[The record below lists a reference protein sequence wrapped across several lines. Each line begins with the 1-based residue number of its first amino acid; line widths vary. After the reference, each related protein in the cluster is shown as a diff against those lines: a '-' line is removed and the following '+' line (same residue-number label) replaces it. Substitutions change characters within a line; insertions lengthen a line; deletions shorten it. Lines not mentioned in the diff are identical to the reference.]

1 MKRKF
6 RTTLFL
12 IVLFVLTTTSLF
24 GDPPSFD
31 ASNITVITQ
40 NTGPGGSLVVGSV
53 VRVTVADLHNL
64 QAAGFTSATCDF
76 SQFGGPANQV
86 MTKITNE
93 PGFGEWRAIYTLQLG
108 TINAPNR
115 KFSVTATNADG
126 SLTVQYP
133 TGYTVNVVPPMD
145 ATDITASRLRVN
157 EDNSLRL
164 LKIGDTINL
173 IASFK
178 TYIDSVWIDW
188 GHTFAGAPVTGY
200 DVVNGALTASYQPQ
214 AGSLSYTLDLTIR
227 IVTMKSTNGLY
238 SDSSFYKDV
247 SKNQLGEAIR
257 ADLNP
262 PSLVGAWDL
271 WYDTTLPLRF
281 SPNNALVDDYNTQ
294 PNTFDIYLKLPQ
306 WAVAG
311 GASSFKLRFVTEDRT
326 EFFRTFNVTDSP
338 ATVTESPS
346 EPGILKVTWDGKD
359 NNGIIIAPNAMVTV
373 GITLWEVS
381 DAVGNIATISHISG
395 DEFPFNADTSIE
407 ANHAQIHQS
416 GADHTGQSI
425 INRIHVVVD
434 NLAPTYAQN
443 LALTDDDDV
452 NIIRMINDDNNNSQW
467 DSGETV
473 IYTHQEG
480 VSTTPNVEFKFQ
492 AQRSYTVDTNP
503 LRHES
508 EKYWVVLEKL
518 GTEPSTKW
526 FWTGSTWAGLDLFD
540 QETDKLEVTFDSLAT
555 YSDMVN
561 ISWNISDVIT
571 FPGNDST
578 GINYKLYAYL
588 QDNAGNITKSQNI
601 NVNIKHIYMNIPLI
615 TDINVVSEHIP
626 GDNGLP
632 VSTGGIKNFYLTSAY
647 SSTDTPYTGNY
658 YVSKDTLKIELV
670 VNNRDFLKET
680 AAVEVQT
687 NLLGGTVPQTYLVN
701 RSDFTT
707 DNKYVLSIP
716 VTNIGSAAGSTVG
729 TTWAIGGDDI
739 TLNYIRVISYAI
751 EHIIDGV
758 STSYSFDAAD
768 EDYFN
773 LVIPEKPQWP
783 TTDLSAYN
791 LTVSEPVFSP
801 GNPLYTYDAG
811 TNPANDNVKDT
822 TEFSFFIPPSNRNI
836 SWWLRVMDN
845 DLIIREWLGTIPP
858 TVAGWTSPTYIWDG
872 LTSNYGLAAGA
883 TEVKTDS
890 LKLIIQP
897 EPYGDPGYIAPP
909 NIIPKTA
916 VTIDNQNPTLVSGGG
931 TTIDAQRKI
940 TLDGPTPVVTQLDKT
955 LQFTLY
961 TSEYLPAT
969 IDPTPSDTTCG
980 IGWNVLVRKADN
992 TILMNDTTPV
1002 TASITNIIPGNG
1014 NATTGYK
1021 TFNLTVTIN
1030 GLEGTVTNENT
1041 ILIVRLPWD
1050 KAGNPGHYNN
1060 PEYPYNAD
1068 VWHLDSAEYY
1078 LTFHV
1083 LDAKPK
1089 ITEINFT
1096 NKTVTGTAT
1105 YVSGNWNPAATQG
1118 WVRDGGT
1125 PYGNFTLT
1133 ATVTGGAYRAM
1144 HTDWTAN
1151 LQPLLGGTG
1160 STNTAVVPTAV
1171 SSGSGSNES
1180 LIWTLTWT
1188 GFIPA
1193 DVANAWTNDQT
1204 LQIPIT
1210 IITRDGTNP
1219 VAHTETKSINI
1230 KVDKSAPIVSTTVSS
1245 ITANGTAQQLN
1256 FTVTD
1261 TGSGIYWD
1269 TITGNPYGYVG
1280 EQLTLTPNTGMTIN
1294 DTGNGTFTVSIP
1306 TNSAVKYFEAKYT
1319 VIDNMGNQTIYYRYI
1334 NVIPVPQLS
1343 NVKINSDA
1351 SIFVP
1356 GNSLTVSWNLANY
1369 QRASGIVI
1377 TLSATGVDLSSYT
1390 TTITS
1395 NFSANMSYTF
1405 QNFFLNNTGLD
1416 GKTLTATV
1424 TGYTT
1429 GYSSPTS
1436 SATGNIAFTYSGNND
1451 TIAVD
1456 TKPVISSVV
1465 FKHNGQNI
1473 NVIQPN
1479 MSGIQIVATVTS
1491 TDTGNTANFPM
1502 TVSWSGITGTINITA
1517 NPTVTQTVSGGVR
1530 TRTYTWDNV
1539 SVENLTWTPTSDYK
1553 VVNFVFNCQTNNGYA
1568 ANAYTHQMVV
1578 LSKPTSLIQGIVA
1591 SRTPYNNTDPDGW
1604 FAPEHLLSTQYTFMS
1619 MVNEPNPPITADF
1632 DLIEDNIIENL
1643 RPPIPVGETNGST
1656 KTTVTII
1663 ITQGGSNVTVTAY
1676 KYVAKWRIQP
1686 DVQSV
1691 WNAYDDGTSINI
1703 DFAYQQISNIT
1714 TNDTR
1719 SIKVDKKVPVYDTN
1733 QLWVATGTTTPT
1745 SWDNYFINEGFNR
1758 PITLALT
1765 PNGQWPTSPSTQKI
1779 YIKYRAKDGIGAGVI
1794 DIATPT
1800 LTGWTIAQVSHTEL
1814 SEGVVEKVISLTPNT
1829 PGSINSTYTF
1839 NLSLAK
1845 IQDKVGHINYG
1856 NPANSTDP
1864 AWTLTAPALQFKFSS
1879 DYLHDTEFLTAYQ
1892 YVNGNRLDDY
1902 TAPYVKKGANFGFKM
1917 KLADSARLPRGVD
1930 VSNII
1935 VSGIDLNTYYVTN
1948 ATGTGTT
1955 WTALTPHTDGSYY
1968 LNTNIPVSSSY
1979 ADGAGIKVQYR
1990 VNYTIY
1996 YTDGTSSTA
2005 NYVSEVIN
2013 NAAIVDASAPVITSV
2028 KIWSE
2033 SLGITQ
2039 EGYVV
2044 PFDQNGTLEIKFTDV
2059 GSYKNPNTV
2068 PILTVSNLNKF
2079 VSTVNGVA
2087 MTSPYTVPAYNFSF
2101 ANNVWTATIDSLV
2114 IISPTPLTNSVTIA
2128 YSVTDPVGNY
2138 NPSQSSG
2145 NRMVEIA
2152 AEGPIVPIIRDAEL
2166 ITTLPDGQT
2175 VRNYIAQGVP
2185 AVLKVYIDTQ
2195 YQAYIEQVWAN
2206 AVTGV
2211 SYGTPII
2218 VEDTDPD
2225 NNYRWIASIPVTPTS
2240 INNYPS
2246 IDFVVNTKRNPFGG
2260 NLFQDTEEVHVIVD
2274 GNNFIIANPIVK
2286 GVSAYMEIPGM
2297 INPAVAAVITAEFNS
2312 IGEQIATG
2320 LPGAPAMLPNNSTL
2334 ASWFTIQNISPNA
2347 FINIPTPVV
2356 TGTGNNRLVTWNF
2369 APADINQALAA
2380 DVTQLKI
2387 KFNYRNIYGINKTS
2401 NDVAFNVDRG
2411 KPVIANNGIKFYI
2424 GNTVSQTANYSATSY
2439 IANNQDWTKVRFELN
2454 DPPIRTGVN
2463 GSGLNNATVTLIPA
2477 PETYIPNPNPL
2488 APENCIVTSLTNGYI
2503 ELQFI
2508 NGFSAY
2514 DLAEGFYKFTI
2525 TAKDNLENEATY
2537 VQQLLYWHSPS
2548 QIVINPPMNANVD
2561 VMKADG
2567 QVNQQQITAFPADPT
2582 GQVQGVHFHLYQDVN
2597 GDGVYQAATDTD
2609 RTDSDIISADGNPDM
2624 QAPYTVMWDMSA
2636 NHYKYL
2642 VDPVYGRNPIRKFLV
2657 RASAISQGRAVTDT
2671 IVVVNVK
2678 DNQPPIPN
2686 VPTYSGNTT
2695 FDYDTPAN
2703 NVITLSTSFAP
2714 EWIDAEWAIFEIYS
2728 GTTLVQTIN
2737 ANYISGVANT
2747 TWNYNGLTPGQYTIA
2762 VKGKDFVGNI
2772 SNAVYMSAPI
2782 TISNPASLI
2791 SYDLNM
2797 VNVLGF
2803 NNEPPISN
2811 NTIYGTNNPAS
2822 AIGTLRLDANFFYN
2836 NPNDPTDPLN
2846 GTPSL
2851 AGINSITFKA
2861 KVINNVTG
2869 EWQEV
2874 NVPNDTTLQPDY
2886 PATGPII
2893 VTPQIM
2899 NRTISIFVPDSF
2911 YMPTGYNTNDFT
2923 YEFFIALTPTNPA
2936 VLQDPVYST
2945 IRLDYFAPRVAI
2957 TENTPN
2963 ITWSRDNLFK
2973 VTGDITDID
2982 EIVLKW
2988 SDDNMIYRTAVYDNR
3003 IINTEPNTTH
3013 YIQYNNWNTKGG
3025 SENTLLNY
3033 AGAAWLK
3040 VEATDLMGNTRES
3053 TPIQVY
3059 VDNVAPNTPVTHI
3072 AYRSHPDNENH
3083 ENPGA
3088 YANIHTLGS
3097 LYGEANNTITAI
3109 TSAES
3114 YGTSTLRIY
3123 VDPAQITNL
3132 STVAINDPNFNTYA
3146 SWYNGTNDFRPPIR
3160 LYHGYSA
3167 TGNINNITWTDGVL
3181 YDHEPMN
3188 GLYEFD
3194 IPYSVLSV
3202 SGYHYFVVSSTD
3214 TRGNVEGDT
3223 ANNGIPI
3230 PIAFDGNLSPAELQ
3244 SAIDLVVN
3252 IINVADVETK
3262 IVSHTDNQIVGEW
3275 INLAADITKNIG
3287 NVPVNQVRFE
3297 YKVNNVWTEISTVNS
3312 APASNVKFHLYRKDI
3327 PQYDG
3332 LPFVPGVHLYNAD
3345 SHTLIDEMLWNSSD
3359 QSWEYTANLTQGE
3372 YNFEY
3377 RLDLNNDGI
3386 INGLDL
3392 EVANRLGTTYII
3404 QDPNHFTHFK
3414 VTPWVTSLNTELITT
3429 GIYEFR
3435 ALPLAADGNV
3445 LFNQVAIS
3453 RWLLIDNNAP
3463 NTTITVIGG
3472 IQRIRPVPALD
3483 AVTIVADVNELLV
3496 AADDIVEV
3504 KYQYSSQP
3512 ETAPIRRWVN
3522 FGVQSNMGGNY
3533 QQVFTADPA
3542 PLYDLV
3548 DNDND
3553 GLVDE
3558 ADEADA
3564 TYYLRAIAYDQAG
3577 NYFTSN
3583 IYTLF
3588 VDGSAPQ
3595 MLVDYINGIHM
3606 NANNNIFTIPET
3618 GVVTVTAHNITPAN
3632 FDAPVLVHFEYSYK
3646 NSVSNP
3652 DWSDWTSF
3660 DTQQL
3665 WIPVFDGTASQTLP
3679 YVNEGYYRFRA
3690 IAKDVLGNTT
3700 ADTDVPITYV
3710 VFDDI
3715 FGSNAHITMIGSSPV
3730 ISDQYAFAQNINS
3743 YSGSIQAT
3751 IDNPTDINTL
3761 TFEWATSVSGPWVNI
3776 NTVATCGAVNI
3787 VANWT
3792 PPAFGRV
3799 PYLYLRVVAQDVFG
3813 NNESEQIVKL
3823 YIDNTTPGAVV
3834 DQFTYGE
3841 INGKKWLNNSEEVS
3855 LTISYTNLP
3864 EVDLND
3870 IALISIRIIN
3880 NDNNIVI
3887 SETYSNINEASSNF
3901 TFTAN
3906 DMASL
3911 IDGIYNLEIE
3921 LTDFAGNTAIILPA
3935 DYQEL
3940 YIDTQAPNSMAI
3952 VSTSH
3957 PNNIAVYSDE
3967 EINFEVSYNDL
3978 IGLDATGALTATFT
3992 YMDAVDIVNTYT
4004 LDALNQKINFTWNP
4018 SEAFEQYIITGEMNI
4033 VINAEVKLKDLLDN
4047 EGIVPNTANFFTLT
4061 YGIPENTRLMA
4072 VRDFVNDDYVLHY
4085 VNWNLAVPQVQEMV
4099 GTNHTGNAEPLE
4111 LYAYI
4116 PHQAEIPTS
4125 VDFAYRLQGDNQ
4137 WILIASVTDGDSWD
4151 FIDED
4156 FHAQYQRQYFASWN
4170 IVDLVGGAY
4179 EVRVSSHY
4187 PVDTSHSIA
4196 VINIYN
4202 GTIVPQP
4209 NVDGLVNTTV
4219 QRGKTYTISSPSFT
4233 GSEEYLQS
4241 VIYKYR
4247 YVNVNNSVV
4256 SPVSQWM
4263 YFGDVNGNANDNWIP
4278 EPYIFE
4284 WTVYPYYLFNNTIQV
4299 VAFAKDIWG
4308 TETPINSIINNN
4320 AYALVQIIDTQAP
4333 DAVISYTWNGLT
4345 YPEPYWVSGLVNP
4358 QLTITA
4364 TITSDV
4370 MLADLVKVEF
4380 KFNDTLIG
4388 TVNAVNGVLPNNVAQ
4403 IIWNELPDEE
4413 SVTTGVLKV
4422 ITYDVYGNTNE
4433 ATVTLNIDNVL
4444 PIADFTVPE
4453 EIERGTDIVLNA
4465 NPLDNLSGLLNVTY
4479 AYAPVTVP
4487 ATPWIPIKIVVE
4499 TPWTFSWTVPANLIF
4514 GAEYIVQAKVTDNV
4528 GNILEVTD
4536 TFTVIDNQTPMQI
4549 VSVAGHIPVNGI
4561 IPVRL
4566 HKDVHVVTQV
4576 NDVSIPRVE
4585 YVIRAVGATDWT
4597 HLEYA
4602 DVVGANA
4609 NVLLTDVLTDYAEGN
4624 YELGIRAREARVTLG
4639 QISDYVTITLD
4650 HSFAITATETVPA
4663 SNGFFN
4669 GDTFTVTFTVNTDD
4683 EIEPS
4688 SIALQY
4694 HIIGIDGAN
4703 DPWRDPVIDNA
4714 EVARTGANTYRATFS
4729 GIDIIHFTNELLNGM
4744 FDFRFSVSDLAEET
4758 PNTDNN
4764 TIITNVMYD
4773 TTDPEIVLNG
4783 ITGNGVTENEGNYTI
4798 QLATT
4803 ATIDVNAWDV
4813 LYGQITQV
4821 ASGIDKVE
4829 FWYNYNDVD
4838 VLIGTDTE
4846 APYSIDWNT
4855 AGMAVGNYN
4864 LGIMAYD
4871 KAGNVN
4877 GVAQAVTIVPP
4888 ANWEPY
4894 ALITAMSFNGD
4905 NANQDILYA
4914 EVANWNNEVIEAVT
4928 FEYFANN
4935 IWTPF
4940 ATISISNPITTPFE
4954 VRFNAELMNAATKIR
4969 TVVTY
4974 DGGLISTNKPE
4985 LNVAYEATEGG
4996 KLVVTN
5002 PTINANVFYNNEV
5015 RITGALSA
5023 PIVTTLYNGVYDN
5036 TPAVQIVDGTQTA
5049 FFNILNHGKYEFWT
5063 ASIDYENWIM
5073 QLNSTVLNTTNIG
5086 TISHNGI
5093 ALTVPNGSFAYYED
5107 VEPAITLPLGY
5118 AELSNPVQT
5127 AFIMIPQGDIN
5138 LRVTLAATPDPA
5150 AGTIVGMYYNGDQW
5164 INVTADVIGNVVT
5177 FTAPSG
5183 FIYAVGQYIGTVD
5196 FNVVFNSIAP
5206 QYVNPANNELW
5217 TVANPNQIKFFVYDG
5232 FTDGGYTTPA
5242 AGEITYQMYID
5253 DIAVPAAYNN
5263 GFITAANIMNLTAGE
5278 HIASVVVTRNN
5289 VNISAEKVF
5298 KVDITAPVI
5307 VATGTQLTVT
5317 NRTISATITDPET
5330 AISDAH
5336 LHIMGWNS
5344 DITVPLANMTVS
5356 GNTYSY
5362 TLTMDDLNALGYD
5375 INYTMEMQAEWDA
5388 DNNLEMN
5395 SVTALINYSVNIE
5408 GPAITFTGFAN
5419 GWWLNPT
5426 FNTPLTFTVTVP
5438 DGRTMPT
5445 DGVWIELAEVTPMD
5459 ENLIQQMTL
5468 APVSVSGNVYSYS
5481 FNFGQM
5487 LSPMATAVK
5496 LYVEAMDNYNIYNMS
5511 EQTYGIDMAAP
5522 IVWAL
5527 APVGAPIDNDGDGLF
5542 NEDPP
5547 NGVNEDMDWVDLD
5560 QDGFWDPEEPQIV
5573 DEDPID
5579 YYPAVLAQGTDVVVA
5594 VAFED
5599 FQGMQIPIR
5608 GSDSGRTGEKNSRT
5622 SDRCY
5627 TGASGIDVTNINVTL
5642 NGAPITG
5649 IITAGT
5655 FTHDAGIL
5663 PAGHYTVVAAVGD
5676 IVGNVGSLAYEF
5688 DVVGGAPTIVINP
5701 LNGNWWMNT
5710 TGPNTFTFTVNSVSQ
5725 LANGGVVANI
5735 YAEPSNALIQGP
5747 ITPTSGANNQYSV
5760 ILYGGVVP
5768 ADQTAV
5774 RLEVIATDVW
5784 GGTSTSNQTFLIDNN
5799 APVITI
5805 LTPVA
5810 GTEVA
5815 YNEQVS
5821 ITATV
5826 TDNAGTRGILKT
5838 ARDTQDRSGSG
5849 LQTVTMTVTPPTGTP
5864 VVFSNLTGAIA
5875 ETVTADQY
5883 GNYAVTITAQDVVGN
5898 ESVASTNFVVAA
5910 PAPEITF
5917 QALANESWWLNSTN
5931 NNKLSFTVNTAG
5943 INLAVGG
5950 VVANVYTIPANVLFQ
5965 GPVTPTPVNDVY
5977 SIDVMGGVIPADQTG
5992 IRLEVSATNIL
6003 GGTSTSNQIYGIDN
6017 SAPVVTIISPAEN
6030 TQVSYNATV
6039 NIMATISDIVG
6050 TKGIGQRSISSDP
6063 KDKAG
6068 SGIASVNLIVLSPDG
6083 SEAVNIDYPEN
6094 TQVITKQLVVDQYG
6108 TYNISILAKDNVGN
6122 QAMATRNFIVTPA
6135 TAPTISFTEI
6145 TWLNS
6150 VGPNNLNFTI
6160 NAVVPVTV
6168 TANVI
6173 TYPSGATIMG
6183 PLTVNPENDIYTVIL
6198 NGGMIP
6204 AGETSVRLQ
6213 VIATDQFGN
6222 VTEANHYYGV
6232 DRSAP
6237 VITILNP
6244 VNGAEITLVDETT
6257 KVRIEAQF
6265 SEFVPLLKN
6274 GGKNSSGSGIAGS
6287 RMVIIDPNGIPVGVP
6302 VETGAGITE
6311 VSHEID
6317 NLILGTYTVRVT
6329 AWDNA
6334 GNQAMETISFTM
6346 ISAPLPPAELAIADA
6361 YVYPN
6366 PSIDGTAKFAITLT
6380 NGAYVKIQIY
6390 DFAGRE
6396 VRTLSS
6402 SGKVQGKSKA
6412 EIVFDG
6418 RNNDGVKL
6426 ARGAYFARVIA
6437 NDGTKIVEKVVK
6449 IAIK

>member
-12 IVLFVLTTTSLF
+12 IVLFVLTATSLF

-200 DVVNGALTASYQPQ
+200 DVENGALTASYEPL

-238 SDSSFYKDV
+238 SDASFYKDV

-311 GASSFKLRFVTEDRT
+311 GTSSFKLRFVREDRT

-338 ATVTESPS
+338 ATVTESPAGS
-346 EPGILKVTWDGKD
+346 GILKVTWDGKD
-359 NNGIIIAPNAMVTV
+359 NNGNIIAPDSMVTV
-373 GITLWEVS
+373 GITLWEVR

-395 DEFPFNADTSIE
+395 DEFPFNADASIE

-434 NLAPTYAQN
+434 NLAPTFAQDQN
-443 LALTDDDDV
+443 LALTDAADA
-452 NIIRMINDDNNNSQW
+452 NIIRMINDANNNSQW

-473 IYTHQEG
+473 IYTHQGG

-508 EKYWVVLEKL
+508 EKYWIVLEKL

-526 FWTGSTWAGLDLFD
+526 FWTGSTWADIALFD
-540 QETDKLEVTFDSLAT
+540 QSSDGIDVPFGTNAT
-555 YSDMVN
+555 NSNMIN

-571 FPGNDST
+571 FPGNHTT

-615 TDINVVSEHIP
+615 TDINVVSQHIP

-632 VSTGGIKNFYLTSAY
+632 VLTGGIKNFYLTSAY
-647 SSTDTPYTGNY
+647 SPTDIPYTGNY

-739 TLNYIRVISYAI
+739 DLNYIRVISYAI
-751 EHIIDGV
+751 EHIIDGDP
-758 STSYSFDAAD
+758 TSYSFDAID

-836 SWWLRVMDN
+836 SWWLRVMD
-845 DLIIREWLGTIPP
+845 DAITVREWLGTIPP
-858 TVAGWTSPTYIWDG
+858 TVNGWTSPTYIWDG

-940 TLDGPTPVVTQLDKT
+940 TLDGPTPVVTQLDNT

-969 IDPTPSDTTCG
+969 IGGD
-980 IGWNVLVRKADN
+980 GWNVLVRKADN
-992 TILMNDTTPV
+992 TILMNGTNPV

-1160 STNTAVVPTAV
+1160 STNTAVDPTAV

-1193 DVANAWTNDQT
+1193 SVANTWTNDQT

-1230 KVDKSAPIVSTTVSS
+1230 KVDKSAPTVSTTVSS

-1261 TGSGIYWD
+1261 AGSGIYWD

-1306 TNSAVKYFEAKYT
+1306 TSSAVKYFEAKYT
-1319 VIDNMGNQTIYYRYI
+1319 VIDNMGNQTVYYRYI

-1369 QRASGIVI
+1369 QRASGIVL

-1436 SATGNIAFTYSGNND
+1436 SATGNIEFTYSGNND

-1663 ITQGGSNVTVTAY
+1663 VTQGGSNVTVTAY

-2260 NLFQDTEEVHVIVD
+2260 DLFQDTEEVHVVVD

-2297 INPAVAAVITAEFNS
+2297 INPAVAAIITAEFNS

-2320 LPGAPAMLPNNSTL
+2320 LPGAPAMLPDNSTL

-2369 APADINQALAA
+2369 APADINQALAE

-2525 TAKDNLENEATY
+2525 TATDNLENEATY

-2678 DNQPPIPN
+2678 DNQPPIPD

-2747 TWNYNGLTPGQYTIA
+2747 TWNYNGLTPGHYTIA

-2803 NNEPPISN
+2803 NNEPPIPN

-2973 VTGDITDID
+2973 VTGDIIDINS
-2982 EIVLKW
+2982 IVLKW

-3040 VEATDLMGNTRES
+3040 VEATDVMGNTRES

-3194 IPYSVLSV
+3194 IPYSVLGV

-3533 QQVFTADPA
+3533 QQVFKADPA

-3679 YVNEGYYRFRA
+3679 DVNEGYYRFRA

-3715 FGSNAHITMIGSSPV
+3715 FGSNAHITKIGSSPV

-3776 NTVATCGAVNI
+3776 NTVATCGEENI

-3887 SETYSNINEASSNF
+3887 SETYSNVNEASSNF

-3911 IDGIYNLEIE
+3911 IDGIYNLEID

-3978 IGLDATGALTATFT
+3978 IGLDAAGALIATFT

-4033 VINAEVKLKDLLDN
+4033 VINAEVKLKDLLGN

-4099 GTNHTGNAEPLE
+4099 GTNHTGNAQPLE

-4125 VDFAYRLQGDNQ
+4125 VDFAYRLQGNNQ
-4137 WILIASVTDGDSWD
+4137 WIPIASVTDGDSWD
-4151 FIDED
+4151 FIDND
-4156 FHAQYQRQYFASWN
+4156 FHARYQRQYFASWN
-4170 IVDLVGGAY
+4170 IVDLAGGAY

-4256 SPVSQWM
+4256 SPISQWM
-4263 YFGDVNGNANDNWIP
+4263 YFGDVNGDANDTWIP
-4278 EPYIFE
+4278 EPYTFE

-4345 YPEPYWVSGLVNP
+4345 YPDLDPEPDWVSGLINP

-4380 KFNDTLIG
+4380 KFNDILIG
-4388 TVNAVNGVLPNNVAQ
+4388 TVNAVNGVLPNDIAQ

-4444 PIADFTVPE
+4444 PTADFTIPE

-4487 ATPWIPIKIVVE
+4487 ATPWIPIEIVVE

-4536 TFTVIDNQTPMQI
+4536 TFTVIDNQTSMQI

-4566 HKDVHVVTQV
+4566 HNDVNVITRV
-4576 NDVSIPRVE
+4576 NDVNIPRVE

-4669 GDTFTVTFTVNTDD
+4669 GNAFTVNFTVNTDD

-4758 PNTDNN
+4758 PNIDNN
-4764 TIITNVMYD
+4764 TIITNVVYD

-4821 ASGIDKVE
+4821 ASGIEKVE
-4829 FWYNYNDVD
+4829 FWYNYNGVD

-4894 ALITAMSFNGD
+4894 ALITAMSFNGA

-4940 ATISISNPITTPFE
+4940 ATISNPITTPFA
-4954 VRFNAELMNAATKIR
+4954 VQFNAELMNAATKIR

-5049 FFNILNHGKYEFWT
+5049 FFNIPNHGKYEFWT

-5118 AELSNPVQT
+5118 AELSNPAQT

-5183 FIYAVGQYIGTVD
+5183 FIYAIGQYIGTVD

-5253 DIAVPAAYNN
+5253 DIAVPATYNN

-5336 LHIMGWNS
+5336 LDIMGWNS

-5375 INYTMEMQAEWDA
+5375 INYTMEMQAEWYA
-5388 DNNLEMN
+5388 DNNLAMN
-5395 SVTALINYSVNIE
+5395 SVTAPINYSVNIE

-5573 DEDPID
+5573 DEDTID

-5599 FQGMQIPIR
+5599 FQGMQIPIY
-5608 GSDSGRTGEKNSRT
+5608 GSDSRRTGEKNSRT

-5642 NGAPITG
+5642 NGVPITG

-5725 LANGGVVANI
+5725 LANGGVIANI
-5735 YAEPSNALIQGP
+5735 YAEPSSALIQGP
-5747 ITPTSGANNQYSV
+5747 ITPTPGANNQYSV

-5826 TDNAGTRGILKT
+5826 TDNVGARGILKT
-5838 ARDTQDRSGSG
+5838 AKDTQDRSGSG

-5875 ETVTADQY
+5875 ETVTANQY

-5917 QALANESWWLNSTN
+5917 QALANDSWWLNSTN

-6030 TQVSYNATV
+6030 TQVSYNTTV

-6050 TKGIGQRSISSDP
+6050 TKGIGQRSSSSDP
-6063 KDKAG
+6063 KDKTG

-6183 PLTVNPENDIYTVIL
+6183 PLTVNPENGIYTVIL

-6287 RMVIIDPNGIPVGVP
+6287 RMVIIDPNGMPVGVP
-6302 VETGAGITE
+6302 VETSAGITE

>member
-12 IVLFVLTTTSLF
+12 IVLFVLTATSLF

-76 SQFGGPANQV
+76 SEFGGPANQV

-238 SDSSFYKDV
+238 SDASFYKDV

-281 SPNNALVDDYNTQ
+281 SPNNALVDDFNTQ

-311 GASSFKLRFVTEDRT
+311 GTSSFKLRFITEDRN

-338 ATVTESPS
+338 ATVTESPAGS
-346 EPGILKVTWDGKD
+346 GILKVTWDGKD
-359 NNGIIIAPNAMVTV
+359 NNGNIIAPNAMVTV

-395 DEFPFNADTSIE
+395 DEFPFNADDSIE

-416 GADHTGQSI
+416 GADHIGQSI

-443 LALTDDDDV
+443 LALTDDVDV
-452 NIIRMINDDNNNSQW
+452 NIIRMINDTNNNSQW

-473 IYTHQEG
+473 IYTHQG
-480 VSTTPNVEFKFQ
+480 GASTTPNVGFEFQ

-526 FWTGSTWAGLDLFD
+526 FWTGSTWADIALFD
-540 QETDKLEVTFDSLAT
+540 QSSDGIDVQFENHAT
-555 YSDMVN
+555 NSNMIN
-561 ISWNISDVIT
+561 ISWNMSDVIT
-571 FPGNDST
+571 FPGNHTT
-578 GINYKLYAYL
+578 GINYKLNAYL

-615 TDINVVSEHIP
+615 TDINVVSQHIP

-632 VSTGGIKNFYLTSAY
+632 VLTGGIKNFYLTSAY
-647 SSTDTPYTGNY
+647 SPTDIPYTGNY

-739 TLNYIRVISYAI
+739 DLNYIRVISYAI
-751 EHIIDGV
+751 EHIIDGDP
-758 STSYSFDAAD
+758 TSYSFDAID

-845 DLIIREWLGTIPP
+845 DLIVREWLGTIPP

-940 TLDGPTPVVTQLDKT
+940 TLDGPTPVVTQLDNT

-969 IDPTPSDTTCG
+969 IGGD
-980 IGWNVLVRKADN
+980 GWNVLVRKADN
-992 TILMNDTTPV
+992 TILMNGTTPV

-1160 STNTAVVPTAV
+1160 STNTAVDPTAV

-1261 TGSGIYWD
+1261 AGSGIYWD

-1369 QRASGIVI
+1369 QRASGIVL
-1377 TLSATGVDLSSYT
+1377 TLSATGVNLSSYT

-1491 TDTGNTANFPM
+1491 TDTDNTANFPM

-1517 NPTVTQTVSGGVR
+1517 NPTITQTVSGGVR

-1553 VVNFVFNCQTNNGYA
+1553 VANFVFNCQTNNGYA

-1663 ITQGGSNVTVTAY
+1663 VTQGGSNVTVTAY

-1968 LNTNIPVSSSY
+1968 LNTNISVSSSY
-1979 ADGAGIKVQYR
+1979 AGGAGIKVQYR

-2101 ANNVWTATIDSLV
+2101 ANNEWTATIDSLV

-2260 NLFQDTEEVHVIVD
+2260 DLFQDTEEVHVVVD

-2297 INPAVAAVITAEFNS
+2297 INPAVAAIITAEFNS

-2320 LPGAPAMLPNNSTL
+2320 LPGAPAMLPDNSTL

-2347 FINIPTPVV
+2347 FINIPTPIV

-2369 APADINQALAA
+2369 APADINQALAE

-2525 TAKDNLENEATY
+2525 TATDNLENEATY
-2537 VQQLLYWHSPS
+2537 VQQLFYWHSPS

-2803 NNEPPISN
+2803 NNEPPIPN

-2973 VTGDITDID
+2973 VTGDIIDINS
-2982 EIVLKW
+2982 IVLKW

-3040 VEATDLMGNTRES
+3040 VEATDVMGNTRES

-3841 INGKKWLNNSEEVS
+3841 INCKKWLNNSEEVS

-3887 SETYSNINEASSNF
+3887 SETYSNVNEASSNF

-3978 IGLDATGALTATFT
+3978 IGLDAAGALIATFT

-4033 VINAEVKLKDLLDN
+4033 VINAEVKLKDLLGN

-4099 GTNHTGNAEPLE
+4099 GTNHTGNAQPLE

-4125 VDFAYRLQGDNQ
+4125 VDFAYRLQGNNQ
-4137 WILIASVTDGDSWD
+4137 WIPIASVTDGDSWD
-4151 FIDED
+4151 FIDND
-4156 FHAQYQRQYFASWN
+4156 FHAIYQRQYFASWN
-4170 IVDLVGGAY
+4170 IVDLAGGAY

-4256 SPVSQWM
+4256 SPISQWM
-4263 YFGDVNGNANDNWIP
+4263 YFGDVNGDANDTWIP
-4278 EPYIFE
+4278 EPYTFE
-4284 WTVYPYYLFNNTIQV
+4284 WTVYPFYLFNNTIQV

-4333 DAVISYTWNGLT
+4333 DAAISYTWNGLT
-4345 YPEPYWVSGLVNP
+4345 YPDLDPEPDWVSGLINP

-4370 MLADLVKVEF
+4370 TLADLVKVEF
-4380 KFNDTLIG
+4380 KFNDILIG
-4388 TVNAVNGVLPNNVAQ
+4388 TVNAVNGVLPNDIAQ

-4444 PIADFTVPE
+4444 PTADFTIPE

-4487 ATPWIPIKIVVE
+4487 ATQWNSIEIVVE

-4566 HKDVHVVTQV
+4566 HNDVNVVTQV

-4602 DVVGANA
+4602 DVDEANA
-4609 NVLLTDVLTDYAEGN
+4609 NVRLTDVLTDYAEGN
-4624 YELGIRAREARVTLG
+4624 YELGVRAREARVTLG

-4663 SNGFFN
+4663 SNGFLN
-4669 GDTFTVTFTVNTDD
+4669 GDTFTVNFTVNTDD

-4783 ITGNGVTENEGNYTI
+4783 ITGNGVTENDGNYTI

-4954 VRFNAELMNAATKIR
+4954 VQFNAELMNAATKIR

-5118 AELSNPVQT
+5118 AELSNPAQT
-5127 AFIMIPQGDIN
+5127 AFIMIPQGNIN

-5253 DIAVPAAYNN
+5253 DIAVPSAYNN

-5278 HIASVVVTRNN
+5278 HIASVMVTRNN

-5317 NRTISATITDPET
+5317 NRTISSTITDPET

-5395 SVTALINYSVNIE
+5395 SVTAPINYSVNIE

-5642 NGAPITG
+5642 NGASITG

-5735 YAEPSNALIQGP
+5735 YAEPSSALIQGP
-5747 ITPTSGANNQYSV
+5747 VTPTPGANNQYSV
-5760 ILYGGVVP
+5760 ILYGGVIP

-5774 RLEVIATDVW
+5774 RLEVTATDVW

-5875 ETVTADQY
+5875 ETVTANQY

-5917 QALANESWWLNSTN
+5917 QALANDSWWLNSTN

-6030 TQVSYNATV
+6030 TQVSYNTTV

-6063 KDKAG
+6063 KDKTG

-6183 PLTVNPENDIYTVIL
+6183 PLTVNPENGIYTVIL

-6222 VTEANHYYGV
+6222 VTEANHYYNV

-6265 SEFVPLLKN
+6265 SDFVPLLKN

>member
-1 MKRKF
+1 
-6 RTTLFL
+6 
-12 IVLFVLTTTSLF
+12 VLFVLTTTSLF

-940 TLDGPTPVVTQLDKT
+940 TLDGPTPVVTQLDNT

-969 IDPTPSDTTCG
+969 IGGD
-980 IGWNVLVRKADN
+980 GWNVLVRKADN

-2240 INNYPS
+2240 INNYTS

-2260 NLFQDTEEVHVIVD
+2260 NLFQDTEEVHVVVD

-3743 YSGSIQAT
+3743 YSGSIKAT

-3776 NTVATCGAVNI
+3776 NTVATCGAENI

-3887 SETYSNINEASSNF
+3887 SETYSNVNEASSNF

-3978 IGLDATGALTATFT
+3978 IGLDAAGALIATFT

-4033 VINAEVKLKDLLDN
+4033 VINAEVKLKDLLGN

-4099 GTNHTGNAEPLE
+4099 GTNHTGNAQPLE

-4125 VDFAYRLQGDNQ
+4125 VDFAYRLQGNNQ
-4137 WILIASVTDGDSWD
+4137 WIPIASVTDGDSWD
-4151 FIDED
+4151 FIDND
-4156 FHAQYQRQYFASWN
+4156 FHAIYQRQYFASWN
-4170 IVDLVGGAY
+4170 IVDLAGGAY

-4256 SPVSQWM
+4256 SPISQWM
-4263 YFGDVNGNANDNWIP
+4263 YFGDVNGDANDTWIP
-4278 EPYIFE
+4278 EPYTFE

-4333 DAVISYTWNGLT
+4333 DAAISYTWNGLT
-4345 YPEPYWVSGLVNP
+4345 YPDLDPEPDWVSGVIDSTLI
-4358 QLTITA
+4358 ITA

-4370 MLADLVKVEF
+4370 TLADLVKVEF
-4380 KFNDTLIG
+4380 KFNDILIG
-4388 TVNAVNGVLPNNVAQ
+4388 TVNAVNGVLPNDIAQ

-4444 PIADFTVPE
+4444 PTADFTIPE

>member
-1 MKRKF
+1 
-6 RTTLFL
+6 
-12 IVLFVLTTTSLF
+12 VLFVLTATSLF

-940 TLDGPTPVVTQLDKT
+940 TLDGPTPVVTQLDNT

-969 IDPTPSDTTCG
+969 IGGD
-980 IGWNVLVRKADN
+980 GWNVLVRKADN

-2240 INNYPS
+2240 INNYTS

-2260 NLFQDTEEVHVIVD
+2260 NLFQDTEEVHVVVD

-3743 YSGSIQAT
+3743 YSGSIKAT

-3776 NTVATCGAVNI
+3776 NTVATCGAENI

-3887 SETYSNINEASSNF
+3887 SETYSNVNEASSNF

-3978 IGLDATGALTATFT
+3978 IGLDAAGALIATFT

-4033 VINAEVKLKDLLDN
+4033 VINAEVKLKDLLGN

-4099 GTNHTGNAEPLE
+4099 GTNHTGNAQPLE

-4125 VDFAYRLQGDNQ
+4125 VDFAYRLQGNNQ
-4137 WILIASVTDGDSWD
+4137 WIPIASVTDGDSWD
-4151 FIDED
+4151 FIDND
-4156 FHAQYQRQYFASWN
+4156 FHAIYQRQYFASWN
-4170 IVDLVGGAY
+4170 IVDLAGGAY

-4256 SPVSQWM
+4256 SPISQWM
-4263 YFGDVNGNANDNWIP
+4263 YFGDVNGDANDTWIP
-4278 EPYIFE
+4278 EPYTFE

-4345 YPEPYWVSGLVNP
+4345 YPDLDPEPDWVSGVIDSTLI
-4358 QLTITA
+4358 ITA

-4370 MLADLVKVEF
+4370 TLADLVKVEF
-4380 KFNDTLIG
+4380 KFNDILIG
-4388 TVNAVNGVLPNNVAQ
+4388 TVNAVNGVLPNDIAQ

-4444 PIADFTVPE
+4444 PTADFTIPE

>member
-452 NIIRMINDDNNNSQW
+452 NIIRMIKDDNNNTQW

-687 NLLGGTVPQTYLVN
+687 NLLGGTVPQTYWVK
-701 RSDFTT
+701 RSEFGS
-707 DNKYVLSIP
+707 DNKYELSIP

-739 TLNYIRVISYAI
+739 DLNYIRVISYAI

-758 STSYSFDAAD
+758 PTSYSFDAAD

-845 DLIIREWLGTIPP
+845 DLIVREWLGTIPP
-858 TVAGWTSPTYIWDG
+858 TVDGFTSQTYIWDG
-872 LTSNYGLAAGA
+872 LTSNYELAAGA

-980 IGWNVLVRKADN
+980 IGWNVLVRKEDN
-992 TILMNDTTPV
+992 TILMNGTTPV

-1030 GLEGTVTNENT
+1030 GLEGTLTNENT

-1050 KAGNPGHYNN
+1050 KASNPGRYNRT
-1060 PEYPYNAD
+1060 EYPYNAD
-1068 VWHLDSAEYY
+1068 IWHLDSAEYY

-1160 STNTAVVPTAV
+1160 STNTALVPTAV

-1188 GFIPA
+1188 GVIP
-1193 DVANAWTNDQT
+1193 DSVANAWTNNQI

-1210 IITRDGTNP
+1210 IVTQDGTP
-1219 VAHTETKSINI
+1219 AAHTETKSINI
-1230 KVDKSAPIVSTTVSS
+1230 MVDKSAPVVNTTVSS

-1261 TGSGIYWD
+1261 TPGSGIYWN

-1280 EQLTLTPNTGMTIN
+1280 EQLTLTPNNGMIIN

-1306 TNSAVKYFEAKYT
+1306 SNSSVKYFEAKYT
-1319 VIDNMGNQTIYYRYI
+1319 VIDNMGNQTVYYRYI

-1377 TLSATGVDLSSYT
+1377 TLSAPGVDLSSYT

-1395 NFSANMSYTF
+1395 NFTANMGYTF
-1405 QNFFLNNTGLD
+1405 QNFFLNNIGLD

-1479 MSGIQIVATVTS
+1479 MSSIQIVATVTS

-1553 VVNFVFNCQTNNGYA
+1553 VANFVFNCQTNNGYA

-1619 MVNEPNPPITADF
+1619 MVNELNPPITADF

-1643 RPPIPVGETNGST
+1643 RPPIPVAETNGST
-1656 KTTVTII
+1656 KTTVTIT

-1691 WNAYDDGTSINI
+1691 WNAYDDGASINI

-1892 YVNGNRLDDY
+1892 YVNSNRLDDY

-2297 INPAVAAVITAEFNS
+2297 INPAVAAIITAEFNS

-2320 LPGAPAMLPNNSTL
+2320 LPGAPAMLPDNSTL

-2356 TGTGNNRLVTWNF
+2356 TGEGNDRLVTWSF

-2454 DPPIRTGVN
+2454 DPPIRTGVD
-2463 GSGLNNATVTLIPA
+2463 GSGLNNATVSITPA

-2488 APENCIVTSLTNGYI
+2488 APENCIVTSLTDGYI

-2514 DLAEGFYKFTI
+2514 DLAEGFYKFTL

-2609 RTDSDIISADGNPDM
+2609 LTDSDIISADGNPDM

-2678 DNQPPIPN
+2678 DNQPPIPD

-2728 GTTLVQTIN
+2728 GTTLVRTIN
-2737 ANYISGVANT
+2737 ANYISGVADT

-2772 SNAVYMSAPI
+2772 SNAVYMAAPI

-2803 NNEPPISN
+2803 NNEPPIPN

-2973 VTGDITDID
+2973 VTGDITDINS
-2982 EIVLKW
+2982 IVLKW
-2988 SDDNMIYRTAVYDNR
+2988 SDDNMIYRTAVYDNH
-3003 IINTEPNTTH
+3003 IINIEPNTTH

-3040 VEATDLMGNTRES
+3040 VEATDVMGNTRES

-3146 SWYNGTNDFRPPIR
+3146 SWYNGPNDFRPPIR

-3223 ANNGIPI
+3223 ANNGIPM

-3345 SHTLIDEMLWNSSD
+3345 NHTLIDEMLWNSSD

-3472 IQRIRPVPALD
+3472 IQRIRPVPASD

-4209 NVDGLVNTTV
+4209 NVNGLVNTTV
-4219 QRGKTYTISSPSFT
+4219 QRGETYTITSPSFT

-4422 ITYDVYGNTNE
+4422 ITYDVYGNSNE
-4433 ATVTLNIDNVL
+4433 VTTTLNIDNVL
-4444 PIADFTVPE
+4444 PTADFTVPE
-4453 EIERGTDIVLNA
+4453 EIERETTLVLNA
-4465 NPLDNLSGLLNVTY
+4465 NPIDNLSGLLEVTY
-4479 AYAPVTVP
+4479 AYAPVTDP
-4487 ATPWIPIKIVVE
+4487 ASAWIPIETVVE
-4499 TPWTFSWTVPANLIF
+4499 TPWTYSWIIPDDLIF

-4549 VSVAGHIPVNGI
+4549 ISVAGHIPVNGI

-4566 HKDVHVVTQV
+4566 HNDVNVVTQV

-4602 DVVGANA
+4602 NVVGTNA
-4609 NVLLTDVLTDYAEGN
+4609 NIRLTDVLTAYTDGD
-4624 YELGIRAREARVTLG
+4624 YELGVRAREARVTLG
-4639 QISDYVTITLD
+4639 QVSDMVTITID
-4650 HSFAITATETVPA
+4650 HSFAITASESVPA

-4669 GDTFTVTFTVNTDD
+4669 GETFTVNFIVNTDD

-4703 DPWRDPVIDNA
+4703 DPWRDPVLGNA
-4714 EVARTGANTYRATFS
+4714 EVTRTGTNTYLATFS
-4729 GIDIIHFTNELLNGM
+4729 GIEIYHHDDEPLNGM

-4758 PNTDNN
+4758 PNIDNN

-4783 ITGNGVTENEGNYTI
+4783 ITGTGVTENEGNYTI

-4803 ATIDVNAWDV
+4803 ATLDVNAFDV

-4821 ASGIDKVE
+4821 ASGIEKVE
-4829 FWYNYNDVD
+4829 IWYNYNGVD
-4838 VLIGTDTE
+4838 VLMGTDTE
-4846 APYSIDWNT
+4846 SPYSIDWNT
-4855 AGMAVGNYN
+4855 AGLAVGDYL
-4864 LGIMAYD
+4864 LGILAYD

-4877 GVAQAVTIVPP
+4877 GVAKTVTIVPP
-4888 ANWEPY
+4888 VNWEPY

-4914 EVANWNNEVIEAVT
+4914 EVANWNNEDIEAVT
-4928 FEYFANN
+4928 FEYFAND

-4940 ATISISNPITTPFE
+4940 ATIANPAATPFP
-4954 VRFNAELMNAATKIR
+4954 VQFNAELMNAATKIR

-4974 DGGLISTNKPE
+4974 NDGLISTNKPE
-4985 LNVAYEATEGG
+4985 LNVAYDAAEGG
-4996 KLVVTN
+4996 KLVVSN
-5002 PTINANVFYNNEV
+5002 PTITANVFYNNEV
-5015 RITGALSA
+5015 RISGALSA
-5023 PIVTTLYNGVYDN
+5023 PIVTTLYNGVYAN
-5036 TPAVQIVDGTQTA
+5036 TPAVQIVNGTPTA
-5049 FFNILNHGKYEFWT
+5049 FFDVPNPGEYEFWS
-5063 ASIDYENWIM
+5063 ASIDYENWVM

-5107 VEPAITLPLGY
+5107 VEPAIALPLGY
-5118 AELSNPVQT
+5118 TELSNPAQT
-5127 AFIMIPQGDIN
+5127 AFILNPQGDIN
-5138 LRVTLAATPDPA
+5138 LTVTLAATPDPA
-5150 AGTIVGMYYNGDQW
+5150 AGTIVGMYYNGNQW
-5164 INVTADVIGNVVT
+5164 INVTANVTGNVVT

-5183 FIYAVGQYIGTVD
+5183 FIYAVGQYTGTVD
-5196 FNVVFNSIAP
+5196 FNVVFNSIEP
-5206 QYVNPANNELW
+5206 QYINATNNELW
-5217 TVANPNQIKFFVYDG
+5217 TTANPNQIKFFVYDG

-5253 DIAVPAAYNN
+5253 EIAVPASYDN
-5263 GFITAANIMNLTAGE
+5263 GFITAANIQNLTAGE
-5278 HIASVVVTRNN
+5278 HIASVMVTRNN
-5289 VNISAEKVF
+5289 VNISAEKAF

-5317 NRTISATITDPET
+5317 DRTISATITDPET

-5336 LHIMGWNS
+5336 LFVMGWNG
-5344 DITVPLANMTVS
+5344 DITIPLANMTVS
-5356 GNTYSY
+5356 GDTYSY

-5375 INYTMEMQAEWDA
+5375 INYTMEMQAVWYA

-5395 SVTALINYSVNIE
+5395 NETEPVNYTVNIE

-5438 DGRTMPT
+5438 EGRTIPA
-5445 DGVWIELAEVTPMD
+5445 DGVWIDLAEVTAAG
-5459 ENLIQQMTL
+5459 ENHIQNMTL

-5481 FNFGQM
+5481 FNFGQL

-5496 LYVEAMDNYNIYNMS
+5496 LYVEAIDNYNIYNES

-5542 NEDPP
+5542 NEDVP

-5573 DEDPID
+5573 DEDPLD
-5579 YYPAVLAQGTDVVVA
+5579 YYPATLAQGTDVVVA
-5594 VAFED
+5594 IAFED
-5599 FQGMQIPIR
+5599 FQGIQILMR
-5608 GSDSGRTGEKNSRT
+5608 GDDSGRTGEKNSRT
-5622 SDRCY
+5622 PIWYY
-5627 TGASGIDVTNINVTL
+5627 TGTSGIDVTDIHVTL
-5642 NGAPITG
+5642 NGATVTGTITN
-5649 IITAGT
+5649 GT

-5676 IVGNVGSLAYEF
+5676 IVGNVGSLSYEF

-5701 LNGNWWMNT
+5701 LNGNWWLNT
-5710 TGPNTFTFTVNSVSQ
+5710 TGSNTFTFTVTSVAQ

-5735 YAEPSNALIQGP
+5735 YAEPSNTIIQGP
-5747 ITPTSGANNQYSV
+5747 ITPTAGANNQYSV

-5805 LTPVA
+5805 LTPAA
-5810 GTEVA
+5810 GTEFA

-5826 TDNAGTRGILKT
+5826 TDNASTRGILKT
-5838 ARDTQDRSGSG
+5838 SKDTQDRSGSG

-5875 ETVTADQY
+5875 EIVTANQY
-5883 GNYAVTITAQDVVGN
+5883 GNYTVAITAKDVVGN
-5898 ESVASTNFVVAA
+5898 ESVASTNFVVPA
-5910 PAPEITF
+5910 PAPEIIF
-5917 QALANESWWLNSTN
+5917 QSLANGSWWLNSTN

-5950 VVANVYTIPANVLFQ
+5950 VVANVYTIPANALFQ
-5965 GPVTPTPVNDVY
+5965 GPVIPTAVNDVY
-5977 SIDVMGGVIPADQTG
+5977 SIDVMGGVIPVDQTG
-5992 IRLEVSATNIL
+5992 IRLEVTATNIL
-6003 GGTSTSNQIYGIDN
+6003 DGTSTSNQVYGIDN
-6017 SAPVVTIISPAEN
+6017 SAPVITINSPAESAQFN
-6030 TQVSYNATV
+6030 PGATV

-6050 TKGIGQRSISSDP
+6050 TKGMGMRSMLNGP
-6063 KDKAG
+6063 KDKTG
-6068 SGIASVNLIVLSPDG
+6068 SGIDEVYLTVFDPNGVIVVTDSTTAQVISKPLIVT
-6083 SEAVNIDYPEN
+6083 E
-6094 TQVITKQLVVDQYG
+6094 YG
-6108 TYNISILAKDNVGN
+6108 TYTINILAKDNVGN
-6122 QAMATRNFIVTPA
+6122 QAMANRNFIVTPA
-6135 TAPTISFTEI
+6135 TAPTISFTDI
-6145 TWLNS
+6145 AWLNS
-6150 VGPNNLNFTI
+6150 VGSNNLSFTI
-6160 NAVVPVTV
+6160 NAVVPVNV

-6173 TYPSGATIMG
+6173 TYPSGATLMG
-6183 PLTVNPENDIYTVIL
+6183 PLSVNPEGGIYTVIL

-6232 DRSAP
+6232 DRSTP
-6237 VITILNP
+6237 IITILNP
-6244 VNGAEITLVDETT
+6244 VNGAEITLVDEST
-6257 KVRIEAQF
+6257 KVRIEAQI
-6265 SEFVPLLKN
+6265 SDLIPPLKN

-6287 RMVIIDPNGIPVGVP
+6287 RMVIIDPLGMVISDV
-6302 VETGAGITE
+6302 TAGADTTEISKEIT
-6311 VSHEID
+6311 
-6317 NLILGTYTVRVT
+6317 NLMLGTYTVRVT

-6334 GNQAMETISFTM
+6334 GNQAMVSITFTM
-6346 ISAPLPPAELAIADA
+6346 IAAPLPPAELAISDA
-6361 YVYPN
+6361 YAYPN
-6366 PSIDGTAKFAITLT
+6366 PSIDGTAKFAVTLT
-6380 NGAYVKIQIY
+6380 NGAYVKIHIY